1 MYGAYSLNRKHH
13 PSESE
18 KLMMR
23 KSIALTLVTLVC
35 QLGCYNTYNIS
46 LDELGK
52 AAEGGS
58 NAAVKVKTEDGQEII
73 VTENTKIGVT
83 NKQDQYYAIS
93 PFNFTMTR
101 GQIIAPDEDLLIAK
115 QNIRTG
121 NVKQVSGTKTALI
134 VLAGLG
140 AVVGGALYVTLTAEE
155 DKGFE

>member
-1 MYGAYSLNRKHH
+1 
-13 PSESE
+13 
-18 KLMMR
+18 MMR
-23 KSIALTLVTLVC
+23 KSIALTLVTLLF

-52 AAEGGS
+52 AQEGGS
-58 NAAVKVKTEDGQEII
+58 NAAVKVKTEAGHELI

-83 NKQDQYYAIS
+83 SKQGQYFAIS

-101 GQIIAPDEDLLIAK
+101 GQIIAPDEDLLIGK
-115 QNIRTG
+115 QNIQTG

-140 AVVGGALYVTLTAEE
+140 AVVGGALYVILNAEE